1 MSAAVPVVFAD
12 LYKGPKD
19 FFSKGFPA
27 SSFRTEYKVKG
38 SDGYLLTA
46 VEQTNNGTVTTTAE
60 YEQTCAKCTTYG
72 TTTGKIVLNAGT
84 GRFQPSLKLKDF
96 LNVKGLTVGVN
107 ADQPTSTEKAGAA
120 DKIEPFAEL
129 FNSTHFSKVAFNLN
143 NNSIEASSTVSLSKI
158 LLGGSAKFGL
168 AGGLSTYT
176 GGLSYKTSLLGLFG
190 TFTQVLKDKSYT
202 ATVGSLYQYK
212 PNFILGGQA
221 VNTGKGTTFLLG
233 AQKACGGTTYSLKAN
248 NKALL
253 SGSIQHKVGRVVAT
267 IGGDFDVS
275 KAAVGNVG
283 VKFLFEE

>member
-60 YEQTCAKCTTYG
+60 YEQTCKCSTTG
-72 TTTGKIVLNAGT
+72 VSTGKIVLNAGT
-84 GRFQPSLKLKDF
+84 GRFQPSLKTKDF
-96 LNVKGLTVGVN
+96 LKVTGLTVGVN
-107 ADQPTSTEKAGAA
+107 ADQATSTEKAGAA

-129 FNSTHFSKVAFNLN
+129 SNGTHFTKVAFNLN
-143 NNSIEASSTVSLSKI
+143 NSSIEASSTVALSKI

-176 GGLSYKTSLLGLFG
+176 GGLAYKTSLLALAG
-190 TFTQVLKDKSYT
+190 TFAQVLKDKSYT
-202 ATVGSLYQYK
+202 ATFGTLYQYK

-221 VNTGKGTTFLLG
+221 INTGKGTAIVLG
-233 AQKACGGTTYSLKAN
+233 AQKSCSGTTYSVKLTSKY
-248 NKALL
+248 LL

-267 IGGDFDVS
+267 IGGDFDVT